1 LANVTDIGQR
11 SGALLAAPK
20 SEQRAAL
27 FGVALALG
35 SAAFAVWM
43 WGFTIDDAFISI
55 RYARHVAAG
64 VGYRFNADGPATDGV
79 TPLVWPFVLA
89 PFARASAQTVLFRAK
104 CINLVAWILAAF
116 FLGKRIGS
124 IDTKL
129 VWKIVA
135 LVVVAIDL
143 PVFAG
148 AVSGMETG
156 VATALVTFAALE
168 ADRDNLYSACILGG
182 ISALFRPE
190 LAAWAVTL
198 ALVLSIGSRAPK
210 KIVLACALSIAPFF
224 IVVAIRLAAFG
235 RAGPLSLLAKPSDF
249 EHGASYAVA
258 AALASLTPLL
268 AFAPRGIFRSTSSTR
283 AIAAAAVVHLL
294 AIASVGGD
302 WMPYARLA
310 APIAPSLALV
320 FIRSVFASNR
330 IGLFFRSIVTFAF
343 GVRMLFVA
351 APAGRHV
358 EDDRDQLIE
367 ASRQYLQNAHVIA
380 SADIG
385 WPTAATEA
393 HVVDLAGL
401 TDPNIAVLGGGH
413 TSKRIDPAMIVDAKP
428 DVVLLFATSG
438 IDGSSLA
445 NWHSA
450 EYQKLIDVRLAD
462 SRLFSRHFDA
472 IAFLPL
478 SHRGDGYVVLA
489 PK

>member
-1 LANVTDIGQR
+1 MLFGIA
-11 SGALLAAPK
+11 LAA
-20 SEQRAAL
+20 
-27 FGVALALG
+27 G
-35 SAAFAVWM
+35 SAAFAAWM

-55 RYARHVAAG
+55 RYARHVASG

-89 PFARASAQTVLFRAK
+89 PFARAAAQAVLFRAK
-104 CINLVAWILAAF
+104 CINLVAWLCAAF
-116 FLGKRIGS
+116 FLGKRIGAA
-124 IDTKL
+124 DA
-129 VWKIVA
+129 KIA
-135 LVVVAIDL
+135 WRIAAVVFVAIDL
-143 PVFAG
+143 PVVAG

-168 ADRDNLYSACILGG
+168 ADRDRLYVACVLAG

-190 LAAWAVTL
+190 LAAWALTL
-198 ALVLSIGSRAPK
+198 ALVLAVTSRSPK
-210 KIVLACALSIAPFF
+210 KIALACLLAIAPFF
-224 IVVAIRLAAFG
+224 AVVAIRLAVFG
-235 RAGPLSLLAKPSDF
+235 RAGPLSLLAKPSDL

-258 AALASLTPLL
+258 AAVATLTPLL
-268 AFAPRGIFRSTSSTR
+268 AFAPRGIFRASNATR
-283 AIAAAAVVHLL
+283 ALAAAAVVHFL

-320 FIRSVFASNR
+320 FVRSVSTSNQIAAILR
-330 IGLFFRSIVTFAF
+330 AIVAF
-343 GVRMLFVA
+343 GFGARLLVVA

-358 EDDRDQLIE
+358 EDDRDRLIE

-385 WPTAATEA
+385 WPTAASEA
-393 HVVDLAGL
+393 HIVDLAGL
-401 TDPNIAVLGGGH
+401 TDPNIAALGGGH
-413 TSKRIDPAMIVDAKP
+413 TSKRVDPAMIIDAHP

-438 IDGSSLA
+438 IDESSLA

-450 EYQKLIDVRLAD
+450 EYQKLIDVRLAN
-462 SRLFSRHFDA
+462 SGLFSRHFDA
-472 IAFLPL
+472 VAFLPL
-478 SHRGDGYVVLA
+478 SHRGDGYVVLT